1 MDTTTIDKDMGMY
14 GTSLPTDLSTATKEI
29 ISLRIENTD
38 LKRTNDEQQEQ
49 IRIMKAREY
58 GRSSEKRTV
67 EDIRQG
73 KLFDEAEVYSTP
85 EKSAEAVETVRVTKT
100 VYTRKKRGRTP
111 ISPKLARVEVVVD
124 LGEDE
129 RNAVPEGYCLARIGE
144 ETSEQVH
151 EIPQKYVV
159 IKTIRP
165 KYIVKPVTGNGQ
177 KKSDTPFRTLI
188 APVPA
193 RILPRSIATPSLLS
207 SVLTGK
213 FCDALPFYRQEKMFR
228 RFGLE
233 ISRQDMANWT
243 IAVAAKLEVLIDLM
257 KAELLSAPF
266 MHCDET
272 YFQVMDEDGRAN
284 TTKSYMWVMT
294 GGTEI
299 VGTKPD
305 DPEGDGPKSRRVVL
319 YRYHPSRE
327 ADFISKFLAQYT
339 GFLQTDGYSG
349 YNAIGEKEGIIH
361 VACWAHARR
370 RFVEAF
376 EATMK
381 KGSAG
386 EAIEMIGRMYR
397 HERNLRLK
405 YFGDNGIGDPDA
417 FIAER
422 RTLVSPIVDE
432 LKAWL
437 DAKSLEVLPKSALGT
452 AISYTLDLW
461 PRLIRY
467 LDCPFLTPDNNEA
480 ERAIRPFTVGRNN
493 WVLSGGPRGA
503 TASATIYSIIETLK
517 LNGLEPYYALR
528 HILTRL
534 PLTPAEQVGDLLP
547 WNLDSKDFYDLVV
560 EDARISLDSTAIF

>member
-1 MDTTTIDKDMGMY
+1 MNATADGKDNGEF
-14 GTSLPTDLSTATKEI
+14 GRPLPLDLETATKEI
-29 ISLRIENTD
+29 LSLRVENAA
-38 LKRTNDEQQEQ
+38 LKRTADEQREQ

-58 GRSSEKRTV
+58 GRSSEKRTI

-73 KLFDEAEVYSTP
+73 KLFDEAEVYSTAGEA
-85 EKSAEAVETVRVTKT
+85 EKSFETVRISKT
-100 VYTRKKRGRTP
+100 VYTRKKRGRAP

-129 RNAVPEGYCLARIGE
+129 RNSVPAGYCLTRIGE

-159 IKTIRP
+159 IKTVRP
-165 KYIVKPVTGNGQ
+165 KYLIKPATGNGRP
-177 KKSDTPFRTLI
+177 KSDAPFHVLI
-188 APVPA
+188 APLPA
-193 RILPRSIATPSLLS
+193 RILPRSIATPSLLA

-243 IAVAAKLEVLIDLM
+243 IAVAAKLEVLIEMM

-266 MHCDET
+266 LHCDET
-272 YFQVMDEDGRAN
+272 YFQVMNEDGRAN

-294 GGTEI
+294 GGSERI
-299 VGTKPD
+299 DSKDNDVGKAH
-305 DPEGDGPKSRRVVL
+305 PKGHRVVL

-327 ADFISKFLAQYT
+327 AGFISKFLAQYS
-339 GFLQTDGYSG
+339 GFLQTDGYAG
-349 YNAIGEKEGIIH
+349 YNAIGEKEGITH

-397 HERNLRLK
+397 HEKDLRQK
-405 YFGDNGIGDPDA
+405 FFGETGSGDSDA
-417 FIAER
+417 FVAER
-422 RTLVSPIVDE
+422 RTLVQPVLAE
-432 LKAWL
+432 LKDWL
-437 DAKSLEVLPKSALGT
+437 DAKSCEVPPKSALGT

-493 WVLSGGPRGA
+493 WVVSGGPRGA
-503 TASATIYSIIETLK
+503 SASAAIYSVIETLK

-528 HILTRL
+528 YILTRL
-534 PLTPAEQVGDLLP
+534 PMTPAERIVNLLP
-547 WNLDSKDFYDLVV
+547 WNLNSKDFHDLVV
-560 EDARISLDSTAIF
+560 EDAKISLDSTAVF